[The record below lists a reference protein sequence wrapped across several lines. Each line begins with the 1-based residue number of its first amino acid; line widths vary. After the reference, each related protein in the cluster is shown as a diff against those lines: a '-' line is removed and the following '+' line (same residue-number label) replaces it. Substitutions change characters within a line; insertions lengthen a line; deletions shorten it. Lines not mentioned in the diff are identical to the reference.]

1 MKKENM
7 LLVLLVFLF
16 FLGTSLLLIP
26 KANAIPAFARQ
37 TGQACFVCHFQ
48 HFPELNAY
56 GRAFK
61 AGGYTQIGGESL
73 IEGEILSLPSTL
85 NASLVTKVRYQKT
98 NGKDNDGAT
107 GPTNGSKGTNKG
119 ELQFPDEAAL
129 LIGGRAG
136 EHVGFLLEAGLT
148 PGETVVTDSAGDTVT
163 VTETNLF
170 TSFKMPIV
178 YGVGPVKLSV
188 IPFTTDALGAS
199 YGFELLN
206 TGAIAM
212 QRVLEHAKWTTAQR
226 YIGTTDADTAKAE
239 GLAFVVSHQMFFVN
253 YSLWGPAHGTTDFG
267 PYMSYARV
275 AATPQFMGWD
285 FGAGAQYWRGTGKSG
300 GNTYTH
306 ADAWAI
312 DAQVQGYVGLPF
324 GIYKDTGLPVGVY
337 LTLGDAKKSNAGGTA
352 NLFNSSTDKDKM
364 AWSVLAELGVIPR
377 KASVSV
383 GYLAGQDRS
392 DTKAT
397 ADNYKQNAIT
407 FGATYHLAQNV
418 RLELDHSIL
427 GGNYYKIPE
436 NNREADGKQLTT
448 LMLFAAF

>member
-16 FLGTSLLLIP
+16 FLGISLLLIP

-85 NASLVTKVRYQKT
+85 NAALVAKVRYQKT
-98 NGKDNDGAT
+98 NGKDNDGST
-107 GPTNGSKGTNKG
+107 GQTNGSKGTNKG

-129 LIGGRAG
+129 YVGGRAG
-136 EHVGFLLEAGLT
+136 EHIGFLLEASLN
-148 PGETVVTDSAGDTVT
+148 ESADNT
-163 VTETNLF
+163 VTEFSN
-170 TSFKMPIV
+170 FKMPIV
-178 YGVGPVKLSV
+178 YDIVSGIKAGV
-188 IPFTTDALGAS
+188 IPFTTSKGGAS

-212 QRVLEHAKWTTAQR
+212 QRVLEHAKWTSAQR
-226 YIGTTDADTAKAE
+226 YIGVTDADTAKAE
-239 GLAFVVSHQMFFVN
+239 GFAFVASHQMFFVD
-253 YSLWGPAHGTTDFG
+253 YSLWAPAHGASDFG

-312 DAQVQGYVGLPF
+312 DAQAQGYVGLPF

-392 DTKAT
+392 ATGAT
-397 ADNYKQNAIT
+397 ANNYKQNAIT

-427 GGNYYKIPE
+427 GGNYYKLPA